1 VTENIPFPCAWLDFR
16 GVGSVATCAL
26 CEASSRTIFRLFAD
40 DPLYS
45 TAAARFLTWGES
57 AAAPGEE
64 EGMGLKSRVVW
75 RFLALE
81 RAMMEGC
88 EGL

>member
-1 VTENIPFPCAWLDFR
+1 MTSSCA
-16 GVGSVATCAL
+16 
-26 CEASSRTIFRLFAD
+26 IFRLFTEE
-40 DPLYS
+40 PTYS
-45 TAAARFLTWGES
+45 TAAARFLTCGES

-64 EGMGLKSRVVW
+64 EGMGLKLRVVW

-88 EGL
+88 ENL